1 MYMPGKLPMQTSKPQ
16 TNRSPQEALS
26 SSTELSYDQ
35 AIRAVQA
42 HMDRLQQ
49 RAVED
54 SGASDA
60 VLSEAFEELRVTL
73 EELHIADEERHKQH
87 EELASTR
94 QLVEEERR
102 RYQEL
107 FDFAPHGY
115 LLTDAAAVI
124 RQANRAAAVLF
135 GVPQNRLQG
144 KPLVLFVAQNERHA
158 FLTQLNRLPR
168 QEQILDWEIRLQ
180 PRRRSLLYA
189 GLTVAA
195 VRDCQGE
202 VVELRWL
209 IRDVTERKAAE
220 AKVLQAERALR
231 SSREQLRA
239 LTTHLQNRQEEER
252 RRLAREIHDELGQA
266 LTVLKID
273 VAWLSTRLG
282 AADTSCRERLQDMTT
297 QLDALVTSVHRI
309 GTELRPG
316 LLDDLGLTA
325 AIEWQL
331 QEVCK
336 RTGLACESV
345 LPADDLAIDQA
356 QATAMF
362 RIFQESLT
370 NVLRHAEADKITV
383 RLIEQPDALLLEVS
397 DNGKGITPRQLNDHR
412 AFGLLSMRERAHLW
426 GGHMAI
432 KGKPGGG
439 TTVTLRMPHDPP
451 HIVGS
456 ST

>member
-1 MYMPGKLPMQTSKPQ
+1 MPGKPPMRTSKRQ
-16 TNRSPQEALS
+16 TKRASQEAPS
-26 SSTELSYDQ
+26 RPAELRYDQ

-42 HMDRLQQ
+42 HLDGLQQ
-49 RAVED
+49 RAAED
-54 SGASDA
+54 SGALDA
-60 VLSEAFEELRVTL
+60 VLSEAFEELRITL
-73 EELHIADEERHKQH
+73 EELHIANEERLQQH

-94 QLVEEERR
+94 QIVEGERR

-135 GVPQNRLQG
+135 GVSQNRLQG

-168 QEQILDWEIRLQ
+168 QEQILDWEVRLQ
-180 PRRRSLLYA
+180 PRRRSPLYA
-189 GLTVAA
+189 DVTVAT

-209 IRDVTERKAAE
+209 IRDITERKAAE
-220 AKVLQAERALR
+220 AKVLQAEHALR

-273 VAWLSTRLG
+273 IAWLSSRLG
-282 AADTSCRERLQDMTT
+282 AADTSCRERLQGMTT
-297 QLDALVTSVHRI
+297 QLDALATSVHRI

-345 LPADDLAIDQA
+345 LPADDLVIDQA

-370 NVLRHAEADKITV
+370 NVLRHADADKITV
-383 RLIEQPDALLLEVS
+383 RLTQQPDALLLEVS
-397 DNGKGITPRQLNDHR
+397 DNGKGITPRQLRDR
-412 AFGLLSMRERAHLW
+412 KALGLLSMRERAHLW
-426 GGHMAI
+426 GGHVTI
-432 KGKPGGG
+432 TGGPGEG
-439 TTVTLRMPHDPP
+439 TTVTLRMPHTPP
-451 HIVGS
+451 HAVGA

>member
-1 MYMPGKLPMQTSKPQ
+1 MPGKLPMRTSKRQ
-16 TNRSPQEALS
+16 TKRPSQEALS
-26 SSTELSYDQ
+26 GPTELSYEQ

-42 HMDRLQQ
+42 HLDRLQQ
-49 RAVED
+49 RVAED
-54 SGASDA
+54 SGALDA
-60 VLSEAFEELRVTL
+60 VLSEAFEELRITL
-73 EELHIADEERHKQH
+73 EELHTADEERHRQH

-94 QLVEEERR
+94 QVVEGERR

-124 RQANRAAAVLF
+124 QQANRAAAVLF
-135 GVPQNRLQG
+135 GVPQNRLRG

-180 PRRRSLLYA
+180 PRHRSPLYA
-189 GLTVAA
+189 DLTVAT
-195 VRDCQGE
+195 VRDGQGE

-209 IRDVTERKAAE
+209 IRDITERKSAE
-220 AKVLQAERALR
+220 AKMLRVEHALR

-266 LTVLKID
+266 LTILKID

-282 AADTSCRERLQDMTT
+282 AADTPCRERLRSMTT

-325 AIEWQL
+325 AIEWHL

-336 RTGLACESV
+336 RTGLTYELT
-345 LPADDLAIDQA
+345 LPADDLAIGQA
-356 QATAMF
+356 QDNAMF
-362 RIFQESLT
+362 RIFQEALT
-370 NVLRHAEADKITV
+370 NVLRHADADHIAV
-383 RLIEQPDALLLEVS
+383 RLIRQPETLLLEVI
-397 DNGKGITPRQLNDHR
+397 DNGKGITPRQLSDRR
-412 AFGLLSMRERAHLW
+412 ALGLLSMRERAHLW
-426 GGHMAI
+426 GGHVAI
-432 KGKPGGG
+432 EGRPGEG

-451 HIVGS
+451 HTVGP